1 MATVANRADAA
12 LPVTADAPAFRVGS
26 RPAPGTRPAPLRTD
40 TGPRRTRL
48 AGNVSIDMDQ
58 RRAITPDDHM
68 RIVEAVAARDADL
81 AASRM
86 RAHIRRRR
94 EEATEAARM
103 AFSRLYVPH

>member
-1 MATVANRADAA
+1 MI
-12 LPVTADAPAFRVGS
+12 
-26 RPAPGTRPAPLRTD
+26 
-40 TGPRRTRL
+40 RL
-48 AGNVSIDMDQ
+48 AGNRELERILGNLNARSRFVRWIDMDQ

-86 RAHIRRRR
+86 RGHIRRRR